1 MIHILRISYAASLA
15 FHASVLLARFP
26 GKPLSVGFI
35 ASVLKVSEAHLSKV
49 MQRLSKAVL
58 VKSVRGPK
66 GGYQSDS
73 DPEKTTLLDVFEA
86 IEGPLPQNE
95 CLLGTPICLGDSC
108 VLGNLHEI
116 INSEVS
122 RYLTETKL
130 ADLIQIYDGIDAA

>member
-15 FHASVLLARFP
+15 FHADVLLARFP
-26 GKPLSVGFI
+26 DKALSVGFI

-49 MQRLSKAVL
+49 MQRLVKAGL

-66 GGYQSDS
+66 GGYKSDS
-73 DPEKTTLLDVFEA
+73 DPENTTLLEVFEA
-86 IEGPLPQNE
+86 IEGPLPKND
-95 CLLGTPICLGDSC
+95 CILGTPICQGDSC

-116 INSEVS
+116 INNEVS

-130 ADLIQIYDGIDAA
+130 ADLIQIYDGVNAA